1 MAVSPSSTNAQE
13 LAQRFE
19 YQVYPKRG
27 LTLVR
32 GEGALVWDD
41 AGREY
46 IDCAAG
52 VAVASVGHAN
62 QRVCDAIDRQART
75 LITVP
80 GTIDTPPRAELWKR
94 LVEITPSG
102 LDRAF
107 LCNSGTET
115 IEGAIKFSRL
125 TTGRIEFVSAEGGF
139 HGRTFGALSATH
151 KPEYRTPFEPLVP
164 GFRHVPYN
172 DVAQLDAA
180 ITDRTAGVILE
191 VIQGEG
197 GVILGTAEY
206 LAAARRLCD
215 ERGALLIIDEIQTGF
230 CRTGKMFACDHYD
243 LRPDIL
249 CLAKGIAGGLPLGAV
264 LCSER
269 IAPAV
274 GKHGTTFGGNA
285 LCCAAALATIDVMIE
300 RRLDLR
306 AAELGE
312 RLRDRLRSAAH
323 PAVREIRGLGL
334 MTGIE
339 LKIRSQPVL
348 AAAIE
353 RGLIALPAGQ
363 TVVRLLPPLV
373 IEVDQ
378 IDQAVDRLLGALDA
392 QTRN

>member
-1 MAVSPSSTNAQE
+1 MADAPTIPSAQE
-13 LAQRFE
+13 LSERYE
-19 YQVYPKRG
+19 YPVYPKRG

-32 GEGALVWDD
+32 GAGALVWDD

-52 VAVASVGHAN
+52 VAVANVGHAN
-62 QRVCDAIDRQART
+62 PRVCDAIDRQART

-80 GTIDTPPRAELWKR
+80 GTIDTPPRAALWKR
-94 LVEITPSG
+94 LVELTPPG

-115 IEGAIKFSRL
+115 IEGAIKFARL
-125 TTGRIEFVSAEGGF
+125 TTGRPEFVSAEGGF
-139 HGRTFGALSATH
+139 HGRTLGALSATH
-151 KPEYRTPFEPLVP
+151 KAEYREGFEPLVP
-164 GFRHVPYN
+164 GFHHVPFN
-172 DVAQLDAA
+172 DAA
-180 ITDRTAGVILE
+180 ALDRAVGDRTAGVILE
-191 VIQGEG
+191 IIQGEG
-197 GVILGTAEY
+197 GVHAATAEY

-230 CRTGKMFACDHYD
+230 CRTGRMFACDHYE

-264 LCSER
+264 LCGPR
-269 IAPAV
+269 VAPAV

-285 LCCAAALATIDVMIE
+285 LCCAAALATIDELVE

-312 RLRDRLRSAAH
+312 RLRDRLRGANH
-323 PAVREIRGLGL
+323 PAIREVRGLGL
-334 MTGIE
+334 MTGVE
-339 LKIRSQPVL
+339 TKVRVQPIL
-348 AAAIE
+348 ATALE
-353 RGLIALPAGQ
+353 HGLIALPAGK

-373 IEVDQ
+373 IEPEQ
-378 IDQAVDRLLGALDA
+378 IDAASDRLLKSLG
-392 QTRN
+392 